1 MDIIWSNGCYD
12 ILHRG
17 HLELL
22 KYARSLGDKLV
33 VGIDSDKKVRKSKG
47 EGRPVNNQEDR
58 KFFLE
63 SLIYVDEVVIFNT
76 VEELEGRVETI
87 RPKFIVIGS
96 DYKDKIVVGK
106 QHAKE
111 GVKFF
116 ERIGEYSTTN
126 ILNNG
131 YIQDNERQSE
141 VNSRRSSSSSL

>member
-47 EGRPVNNQEDR
+47 EGRPVNNQDDR

-76 VEELEGRVETI
+76 AEELEGRIESM

-96 DYKDKIVVGK
+96 DYKDRKVVGGE
-106 QHAKE
+106 HDRS

-126 ILNNG
+126 ILNNE
-131 YIQDNERQSE
+131 YI
-141 VNSRRSSSSSL
+141 

>member
-1 MDIIWSNGCYD
+1 MDIIWTNGCYD

-17 HLELL
+17 HLELF
-22 KYARSLGDKLV
+22 KYAKSLGDKLI
-33 VGIDSDKKVRKSKG
+33 VGIDSDKKVRESKG
-47 EGRPVNNQEDR
+47 DGRPINNQEDR

-63 SLIYVDEVVIFNT
+63 SLIYVDDVVIFNT
-76 VEELEGRVETI
+76 AEELEGRVEAI

-126 ILNNG
+126 ILNN
-131 YIQDNERQSE
+131 EH
-141 VNSRRSSSSSL
+141 V

>member
-1 MDIIWSNGCYD
+1 MDTIWSNGCYD

-22 KYARSLGDKLV
+22 RYARSLGDKLV
-33 VGIDSDKKVRKSKG
+33 VGIDSDSKVRKSKG

-63 SLIYVDEVVIFNT
+63 SLIYVDEVIIFNT
-76 VEELEGRVETI
+76 AKELEGRVESI

-96 DYKDKIVVGK
+96 DYKDRKVVGGE
-106 QHAKE
+106 HARS
-111 GVKFF
+111 GIKFF

-126 ILNNG
+126 ILNNE
-131 YIQDNERQSE
+131 YI
-141 VNSRRSSSSSL
+141 

>member
-47 EGRPVNNQEDR
+47 EGRPVNNQDDR

-76 VEELEGRVETI
+76 AEALEGRIESM

-96 DYKDKIVVGK
+96 DYKDRKVVGGE
-106 QHAKE
+106 HARS

-126 ILNNG
+126 ILNNE
-131 YIQDNERQSE
+131 YI
-141 VNSRRSSSSSL
+141 

>member
-47 EGRPVNNQEDR
+47 EGRPVNNQDDR

-63 SLIYVDEVVIFNT
+63 SLIYVDEVIIFNT
-76 VEELEGRVETI
+76 AEELEGRVESI

-96 DYKDKIVVGK
+96 DYKNRKVVGGE
-106 QHAKE
+106 HARS

-126 ILNNG
+126 ILNNE
-131 YIQDNERQSE
+131 YI
-141 VNSRRSSSSSL
+141 

>member
-1 MDIIWSNGCYD
+1 MDIIWTNGCYD

-17 HLELL
+17 HLELF
-22 KYARSLGDKLV
+22 KYAKSLGDKLI
-33 VGIDSDKKVRKSKG
+33 VGIDSDIKVRDSKG
-47 EGRPVNNQEDR
+47 DGRPVNNQEDR

-63 SLIYVDEVVIFNT
+63 ALIYVDEVVIFNT
-76 VEELEGRVETI
+76 AEELEGRVEAI

-126 ILNNG
+126 ILNN
-131 YIQDNERQSE
+131 EH
-141 VNSRRSSSSSL
+141 V

>member
-1 MDIIWSNGCYD
+1 MDIIWTNGCYD

-17 HLELL
+17 HLELF
-22 KYARSLGDKLV
+22 KYAKSLGDKLI
-33 VGIDSDKKVRKSKG
+33 VGIDSDIKVRDSKG
-47 EGRPVNNQEDR
+47 DGRPVNNQEDR

-76 VEELEGRVETI
+76 AEELEGRVEAI

-111 GVKFF
+111 GVKFL

-126 ILNNG
+126 ILNN
-131 YIQDNERQSE
+131 EH
-141 VNSRRSSSSSL
+141 V

>member
-1 MDIIWSNGCYD
+1 MDIIWTNGCYD

-17 HLELL
+17 HLELF
-22 KYARSLGDKLV
+22 KYAKSLGDKLI
-33 VGIDSDKKVRKSKG
+33 VGIDSDIKVRDSKG
-47 EGRPVNNQEDR
+47 DGRPVNNQEDR

-76 VEELEGRVETI
+76 AEELEGRVEAI

-126 ILNNG
+126 ILNN
-131 YIQDNERQSE
+131 EH
-141 VNSRRSSSSSL
+141 V

>member
-22 KYARSLGDKLV
+22 RYARSLGDKLV
-33 VGIDSDKKVRKSKG
+33 VGIDSDSKVRKSKG

-63 SLIYVDEVVIFNT
+63 SLIYVDEVIIFDT
-76 VEELEGRVETI
+76 AEELEGRVESI

-96 DYKDKIVVGK
+96 DYKDRKVVGGD
-106 QHAKE
+106 HAIS

-126 ILNNG
+126 ILNNE
-131 YIQDNERQSE
+131 YI
-141 VNSRRSSSSSL
+141 

>member
-1 MDIIWSNGCYD
+1 MDIIWTNGCYD

-17 HLELL
+17 HLELF
-22 KYARSLGDKLV
+22 KYAKSLGDKLI
-33 VGIDSDKKVRKSKG
+33 VGIDSDIKVRDSKG
-47 EGRPVNNQEDR
+47 DGRPVNNQEDR

-76 VEELEGRVETI
+76 AEELEGRVEAI

-96 DYKDKIVVGK
+96 DYKNKIVVGK

-126 ILNNG
+126 ILNN
-131 YIQDNERQSE
+131 EH
-141 VNSRRSSSSSL
+141 V

>member
-22 KYARSLGDKLV
+22 RYARSLGDKLV
-33 VGIDSDKKVRKSKG
+33 VGIDSDSKVRKSKG
-47 EGRPVNNQEDR
+47 EDRPINNQEDR

-76 VEELEGRVETI
+76 AEELEGRVESI

-96 DYKDKIVVGK
+96 DYKDRKVVGGE
-106 QHAKE
+106 HARS

-126 ILNNG
+126 ILNNE
-131 YIQDNERQSE
+131 YI
-141 VNSRRSSSSSL
+141 

>member
-1 MDIIWSNGCYD
+1 MDTIWSNGCYD

-22 KYARSLGDKLV
+22 RYARSLGDKLV
-33 VGIDSDKKVRKSKG
+33 VGIDSDSKVRKSKG

-63 SLIYVDEVVIFNT
+63 SLIYVDEVIIFNT
-76 VEELEGRVETI
+76 AEELEGRVEAI

-126 ILNNG
+126 ILNN
-131 YIQDNERQSE
+131 EH
-141 VNSRRSSSSSL
+141 V

>member
-1 MDIIWSNGCYD
+1 MDIIWTNGCYD

-17 HLELL
+17 HLELF
-22 KYARSLGDKLV
+22 KYAKSLGDKLI
-33 VGIDSDKKVRKSKG
+33 VGIDSDIKVRDSKG
-47 EGRPVNNQEDR
+47 DGRPVNNQEDR

-63 SLIYVDEVVIFNT
+63 SLIYVDEAVIFNT
-76 VEELEGRVETI
+76 AEELEGRVEAI

-126 ILNNG
+126 ILNN
-131 YIQDNERQSE
+131 EH
-141 VNSRRSSSSSL
+141 V

>member
-1 MDIIWSNGCYD
+1 MDTIWSNGCYD

-22 KYARSLGDKLV
+22 RYARSLGDKLV
-33 VGIDSDKKVRKSKG
+33 VGIDSDKKVKKSKG
-47 EGRPVNNQEDR
+47 EGRPVNNQDDR

-76 VEELEGRVETI
+76 AEELEGRVQSI
-87 RPKFIVIGS
+87 RPKFIVIGN
-96 DYKDKIVVGK
+96 DYKDRKVVGGE
-106 QHAKE
+106 HARS

-126 ILNNG
+126 ILNNE
-131 YIQDNERQSE
+131 YI
-141 VNSRRSSSSSL
+141 

>member
-47 EGRPVNNQEDR
+47 EGRPVNNQDHR

-76 VEELEGRVETI
+76 AEELEGRIESM

-96 DYKDKIVVGK
+96 DYKDRKVVGGE
-106 QHAKE
+106 HARS

-126 ILNNG
+126 ILNNE
-131 YIQDNERQSE
+131 YI
-141 VNSRRSSSSSL
+141 

>member
-47 EGRPVNNQEDR
+47 EGRPVNNQDDR

-76 VEELEGRVETI
+76 AEELEGRVQSI
-87 RPKFIVIGS
+87 RPKFIVIGN
-96 DYKDKIVVGK
+96 DYKDRKVVGGE
-106 QHAKE
+106 HARS
-111 GVKFF
+111 GIKFF

-126 ILNNG
+126 ILNNE
-131 YIQDNERQSE
+131 YI
-141 VNSRRSSSSSL
+141 

>member
-47 EGRPVNNQEDR
+47 EGRPVNNQDDR

-76 VEELEGRVETI
+76 AEELEGRVESI

-96 DYKDKIVVGK
+96 DYKNRKVVGGE
-106 QHAKE
+106 HARS

-126 ILNNG
+126 ILNLSL
-131 YIQDNERQSE
+131 IHISE
-141 VNSRRSSSSSL
+141 PTRPY

>member
-47 EGRPVNNQEDR
+47 EGRPVNNQDDR

-76 VEELEGRVETI
+76 AEELEGRIESM

-96 DYKDKIVVGK
+96 DYKDRKVVGGE
-106 QHAKE
+106 HARS

-126 ILNNG
+126 ILNNETNFS
-131 YIQDNERQSE
+131 I
-141 VNSRRSSSSSL
+141 

>member
-22 KYARSLGDKLV
+22 KYAKSLGTKLI
-33 VGIDSDKKVRKSKG
+33 VGIDSDQKINRSKG
-47 EGRPVNNQEDR
+47 EGRPINKQDDR

-76 VEELEGRVETI
+76 TEELEGRVESI

-96 DYKDKIVVGK
+96 DYKDKIVVGEE
-106 QHAKE
+106 HASE

-116 ERIGEYSTTN
+116 EKIGEYSTTN

-131 YIQDNERQSE
+131 YI
-141 VNSRRSSSSSL
+141 

>member
-1 MDIIWSNGCYD
+1 MDIIWTNGCYD

-17 HLELL
+17 HLELF
-22 KYARSLGDKLV
+22 KYAKSLGDKLI
-33 VGIDSDKKVRKSKG
+33 VGIDSDIKVRDSKG
-47 EGRPVNNQEDR
+47 DGRPVNNQEDR

-76 VEELEGRVETI
+76 AEELEGRVEAI

-116 ERIGEYSTTN
+116 ERIGEDSTTN
-126 ILNNG
+126 IINN
-131 YIQDNERQSE
+131 EH
-141 VNSRRSSSSSL
+141 V

>member
-47 EGRPVNNQEDR
+47 EGRPVNNQDDR

-76 VEELEGRVETI
+76 AEELEGRVQSI
-87 RPKFIVIGS
+87 RPKFIVIGN
-96 DYKDKIVVGK
+96 DYKDRKVVGGE
-106 QHAKE
+106 HARS

-126 ILNNG
+126 ILNNE
-131 YIQDNERQSE
+131 YF
-141 VNSRRSSSSSL
+141 

>member
-1 MDIIWSNGCYD
+1 MDIIWTNGCYD

-17 HLELL
+17 HLELF
-22 KYARSLGDKLV
+22 KYAKSLGDKLI
-33 VGIDSDKKVRKSKG
+33 VGIDSDIKVRDSKG
-47 EGRPVNNQEDR
+47 DGRPVNNQEDR

-63 SLIYVDEVVIFNT
+63 SLIYVDDVVIFNT
-76 VEELEGRVETI
+76 AEELEGRVEAI

-96 DYKDKIVVGK
+96 DYKNKIVVGK

-126 ILNNG
+126 ILNN
-131 YIQDNERQSE
+131 EH
-141 VNSRRSSSSSL
+141 V

>member
-1 MDIIWSNGCYD
+1 MDTIWSNGCYD

-22 KYARSLGDKLV
+22 RYARSLGDKLV
-33 VGIDSDKKVRKSKG
+33 VGIDSDSKVRKSKG

-76 VEELEGRVETI
+76 AKELEGRVESI

-96 DYKDKIVVGK
+96 DYKNRKVVGGE
-106 QHAKE
+106 HARL
-111 GVKFF
+111 GIKFF

-126 ILNNG
+126 ILNN
-131 YIQDNERQSE
+131 EH
-141 VNSRRSSSSSL
+141 V

>member
-1 MDIIWSNGCYD
+1 MDIIWTNGCYD

-17 HLELL
+17 HLELF
-22 KYARSLGDKLV
+22 KYAKSLGDKLI
-33 VGIDSDKKVRKSKG
+33 VGIDSDIKDRDSKG
-47 EGRPVNNQEDR
+47 DGRPVNNQEDR

-76 VEELEGRVETI
+76 AEELEGRVEAI

-126 ILNNG
+126 ILNN
-131 YIQDNERQSE
+131 EH
-141 VNSRRSSSSSL
+141 V

>member
-1 MDIIWSNGCYD
+1 MDTIWSNGCYD

-22 KYARSLGDKLV
+22 RYARSLGDKLV
-33 VGIDSDKKVRKSKG
+33 VGIDSDSKVRKSKG

-63 SLIYVDEVVIFNT
+63 SLIYVDEVIIFNT
-76 VEELEGRVETI
+76 AEELEGRVESI

-96 DYKDKIVVGK
+96 DYKDRKVVGGE
-106 QHAKE
+106 HARS
-111 GVKFF
+111 GIKFF

-126 ILNNG
+126 ILNNEF
-131 YIQDNERQSE
+131 I
-141 VNSRRSSSSSL
+141 

>member
-1 MDIIWSNGCYD
+1 MDTIWSNGCYD

-22 KYARSLGDKLV
+22 RYARSLGDKLV
-33 VGIDSDKKVRKSKG
+33 VGIDSDSKVRKSKG

-63 SLIYVDEVVIFNT
+63 SLIYVDEVIIFNT
-76 VEELEGRVETI
+76 AEELEGRVESI

-96 DYKDKIVVGK
+96 DYKDRKVVGGE
-106 QHAKE
+106 HARS
-111 GVKFF
+111 GIKFF

-126 ILNNG
+126 ILNNE
-131 YIQDNERQSE
+131 YI
-141 VNSRRSSSSSL
+141 

>member
-1 MDIIWSNGCYD
+1 MDTIWSNGCYD

-22 KYARSLGDKLV
+22 RYARSLGDKLV
-33 VGIDSDKKVRKSKG
+33 VGIDSDSKVRKSKG

-76 VEELEGRVETI
+76 AKELEGRVESI

-96 DYKDKIVVGK
+96 DYKDRKVVGGE
-106 QHAKE
+106 HAKS

-126 ILNNG
+126 ILNNE
-131 YIQDNERQSE
+131 YI
-141 VNSRRSSSSSL
+141 

>member
-22 KYARSLGDKLV
+22 KYARSLGDKLI

-47 EGRPVNNQEDR
+47 EGRPVNNQDDR

-76 VEELEGRVETI
+76 AEELEGRIESM
-87 RPKFIVIGS
+87 RPKFIVIGN
-96 DYKDKIVVGK
+96 DYKDRKVVGGE
-106 QHAKE
+106 HARS

-126 ILNNG
+126 ILNNE
-131 YIQDNERQSE
+131 YI
-141 VNSRRSSSSSL
+141 